1 MLEIKEYFEIDP
13 DKKDYQWADRLISN
27 FRMYWQH
34 LVDPR
39 EAKEGMDI
47 ILSIYNMENV
57 MKMFKNPKK
66 MGMEFLPIA
75 IMEKIR
81 NILVGERVKAGIS
94 VSLDAIDPTA
104 ESERKSDKD
113 LLMHRREIEGMISVL
128 QQQIGLPEYKM
139 ESEEKVTG
147 KSPYK
152 GNVKLFDDLGLDE
165 TSGYQVSYFFKV
177 WFKLLHEMRA
187 QDIVN
192 YFIEYNEM
200 KENVDRW
207 CNDIMGKKCI
217 AGQAYVNEISGAIDN
232 KYIAPERVRLIPGKR
247 PDGRDGVCIGYEDS
261 ITVSDVIKRIG
272 NDFDWQTDMAA
283 LITAVNYSNKREF
296 TGIWDGSDCMYG
308 SQVANKPNSICQWND
323 FLNFKVELGYIEW
336 KTFNAAAYKI
346 GKDWHGNLRYIAKPP
361 RTESS
366 DDSKYVKES
375 WYTEVTYRSYY
386 LATST
391 LTQRLIKFGPL
402 YHQTIEGS
410 EDEYSNFS
418 IFFKKEAGPSIAKVA
433 KPWIELAQ
441 ESFTK
446 FRWMVRKAKPKGR
459 AYNYESLIKV
469 ASKMIN
475 EGSNKEKIHGVI
487 KMFEEGINEIFTI
500 PEVNGEKVGGG
511 VNPNY
516 DLPNGLDPTALSFKQ
531 IVDWCAEAIKND
543 LGINDIREA
552 YSPKPNDGLR
562 LQMASLEQSRNATN
576 YMSEMIDSVLR
587 QFAKYN
593 LLLVQDIVRYKD
605 SLPYNFLKRAL
616 GETAIKDIKELD
628 GVAIHRYGI
637 FVNSFATYTER
648 QRVLAET
655 NEAWRA
661 GEISYESK
669 MLIDSINDY
678 RKAAYIMAF
687 EKTKAKREKEQEVAQ
702 LHANAMQVEQTKH
715 QNKMQEIQLEGELD
729 IKARQIQGYY
739 YYQAQIAIAQS
750 REDIQQMKQD
760 GKPVEIDLKKQAKIE
775 EQRAQKSL
783 EVSQSLV

>member
-1 MLEIKEYFEIDP
+1 MLHIKEYFEIDP
-13 DKKDYQWADRLISN
+13 DKKDYQWADRLITY
-27 FRMYWQH
+27 FRMYWSN
-34 LVDPR
+34 LVDPVQ
-39 EAKEGMDI
+39 AKKDMDI
-47 ILSIYNMENV
+47 ILSMYDMENV

-81 NILVGERVKAGIS
+81 NILIGERVKAGIS

-104 ESERKSDKD
+104 ESQRKSDRD
-113 LLMHRREIEGMISVL
+113 LLLHRKEIEGMVSAL
-128 QQQIGLPEYKM
+128 QQQIGLPPYKM
-139 ESEEKVTG
+139 ESEEKLTG

-152 GNVKLFDDLGLDE
+152 GNVKMFDDLGLDE

-187 QDIVN
+187 QDVVN
-192 YFIEYNEM
+192 YFMEYNEM
-200 KENVDRW
+200 KENVDKW

-217 AGQAYVNEISGAIDN
+217 AGQAYVNEMSGAIDN
-232 KYIAPERVRLIPGKR
+232 KYIAPERVKLIPGKR
-247 PDGRDGVCIGYEDS
+247 ADGRDAVCIGYEDS
-261 ITVSDVIKRIG
+261 VTVSDVIKRIG
-272 NDFDWQTDMAA
+272 NDFDWERDMAA
-283 LITAVNYSNKREF
+283 LITSVNYSNKREF
-296 TGIWDGSDCMYG
+296 TGIWDGTTCMYETG
-308 SQVANKPNSICQWND
+308 VNKNNDTRCQWND

-336 KTFNAAAYKI
+336 KTFDAAAYKT
-346 GKDWHGNLRYIAKPP
+346 GVDWHGNLRYIAKPP
-361 RTESS
+361 NTESS
-366 DDSKYVKES
+366 QDSKYKKES
-375 WYTEVTYRSYY
+375 WYTEVTYRSYF
-386 LATST
+386 LATSSI
-391 LTQRLIKFGPL
+391 TQRLIKFGPL
-402 YHQTIEGS
+402 YHQTIEGA
-410 EDEYSNFS
+410 EDEYSNYS
-418 IFFKKEAGPSIAKVA
+418 IFFKKEAGPNIAKVA

-441 ESFTK
+441 EAFTK

-475 EGSNKEKIHGVI
+475 EGGAKEKIHGVI

-500 PEVNGEKVGGG
+500 PEINGEKVGGG

-531 IVDWCAEAIKND
+531 IVDWCVEAIKND

-593 LLLVQDIVRYKD
+593 LILVQDIVRYKD
-605 SLPYNFLKRAL
+605 TIPYNFLKRAL

-628 GVAIHRYGI
+628 AIAIHRYGI
-637 FVNSFATYTER
+637 FVNSFATYNER
-648 QRVLAET
+648 QRVLQET

-661 GEISYESK
+661 GEISYEAK
-669 MLIDSINDY
+669 MLIDSINDH

-687 EKTKAKREKEQEVAQ
+687 EKTKAKREKEQEAQQ
-702 LHANAMQVEQTKH
+702 LHMNAMQLEKTKH
-715 QNKMQEIQLEGELD
+715 DNKMAEIQLEGDLD

-750 REDIQQMKQD
+750 REDIQKMKQD
-760 GKPVEIDLKKQAKIE
+760 GKPDEINLKTQAKIE
-775 EQRAQKSL
+775 EKRA
-783 EVSQSLV
+783 EQSLNTTRPLV